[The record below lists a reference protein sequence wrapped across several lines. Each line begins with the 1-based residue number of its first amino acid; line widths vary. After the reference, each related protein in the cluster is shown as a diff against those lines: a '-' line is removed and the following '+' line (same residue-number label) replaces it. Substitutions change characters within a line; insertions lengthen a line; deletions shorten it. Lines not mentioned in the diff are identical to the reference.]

1 MSGGS
6 ADPHGGQPV
15 AAAGPPPAQA
25 RLGLVA
31 LHGRGASPADILA
44 LAAHLAPEGVAAR
57 APTAAGASWWPMSFL
72 EPLEANA
79 PHVESALAA
88 VEACVAALMA
98 EGLPSRRIALM
109 GFSQGACLALEHVA
123 RAGRVYAGVVAFS
136 GGLVGNA
143 EGEGGPDAA
152 LYGRPAKRFDYDGA
166 LGGTPVLLSCHER
179 DPHIPLARVRATEA
193 VFTAL
198 GATPHLEI
206 IAGQGHAPG
215 PRTLGAAREL
225 LGG

>member
-1 MSGGS
+1 MSAAA

-44 LAAHLAPEGVAAR
+44 LAAHLAPQGVAAR
-57 APTAAGASWWPMSFL
+57 APAAAGASWWPMSFL

-88 VEACVAALMA
+88 VEARVAALMA
-98 EGLPSRRIALM
+98 EGLPARRIALM
-109 GFSQGACLALEHVA
+109 GFSQGACLALEHAA
-123 RAGRVYAGVVAFS
+123 RAGRRYAGVIAFS
-136 GGLVGNA
+136 GGLVGTG
-143 EGEGGPDAA
+143 EGEGGPHPE
-152 LYGRPAKRFDYDGA
+152 LHGRRPKRFDYGGS
-166 LGGTPVLLSCHER
+166 LGGTPALLSCHER
-179 DPHIPLARVRATEA
+179 DPHIPLARVRETEA
-193 VFTAL
+193 TLARL
-198 GATPHLEI
+198 GAAPHLEI
-206 IAGQGHAPG
+206 ISGQGHAPG